1 MRRLN
6 PATGR
11 PFERGDMRADGKQFR
26 NYQKNVKN
34 NGYLVEDWVDAQVY
48 KLRCCLRD
56 CRKTAIEKGLP
67 FNLDLEYLYSIKTEE
82 CPVFKTPF
90 SWNRLGEERDL
101 TAPSLDKV
109 FAEYGYIK
117 GNVIFL
123 SYRANAIKND
133 ARGHEIVTLG
143 NWLVEKEKEVL
154 EYVKTQPAAPVPEK
168 PNRKSQ
174 DNQQLGL
181 VFTTGLGEDSDDSD
195 YCQGTLCWEDADH
208 SPQESSGDSV
218 GHRSAEVGAPKEP
231 TRSQDYG
238 ITDAEIVRLDFGRGH
253 LFD

>member
-11 PFERGDMRADGKQFR
+11 PFERGDMRADGKQFKG
-26 NYQKNVKN
+26 YQNTTKR
-34 NGYLVEDWVDAQVY
+34 NGYQVEEWVDAVRY
-48 KLRCCLRD
+48 KLKVCLRD
-56 CRKTAIEKGLP
+56 CRETAVEKGLP
-67 FNLDLEYLYSIKTEE
+67 FNIDLEFLYSIKTDE

-90 SWNRLGEERDL
+90 NWNRLGEERDQ
-101 TAPSLDKV
+101 TTPSLDKV
-109 FAEYGYIK
+109 FAHLGYVK

-123 SYRANAIKND
+123 SHRANSMKND
-133 ARGHEIVTLG
+133 ARANELFAVA

-154 EYVKTQPAAPVPEK
+154 EYVKTQPAAPIPTG

-181 VFTTGLGEDSDDSD
+181 VLTTGAGEDDDNSD
-195 YCQGTLCWEDADH
+195 YCQGTLFGEDIDH
-208 SPQESSGDSV
+208 SAQESSGDSV
-218 GHRSAEVGAPKEP
+218 ACRSAEVGAPQEP
-231 TRSQDYG
+231 TRVQDYG
-238 ITDAEIVRLDFGRGH
+238 LADAEIVRLDFGRGH